1 MVDRRSF
8 MAVSIHHV
16 SRYAVAVALI
26 FVLGPQSWAFAQK
39 GAKISV
45 AGYPSMKKGSPDLV
59 FIEVSDFQC
68 PYCRQG
74 AREVLPKV
82 FEKFVDT
89 GKVELVYLA
98 MPLEMHSQAFRA
110 AQVAACADDQKRFW
124 DMHHLLFAD
133 RGDFAPARIS
143 EYAGELELDMP
154 AFQKCLSS
162 RQHDGEIRKSIR
174 VAQNLGINS
183 TPFYLLG
190 RRIPGSEKVQILDFV
205 KGAWPYEEF
214 EKKIDALLASK

>member
-1 MVDRRSF
+1 
-8 MAVSIHHV
+8 MAVSIHRI
-16 SRYAVAVALI
+16 SRFAVAVAII
-26 FVLGPQSWAFAQK
+26 FLVGPQSWAFAQK
-39 GAKISV
+39 GAKISI
-45 AGYPSMKKGSPDLV
+45 AGYPSLKKGSPELV

-82 FEKFVDT
+82 VEKFVDT

-98 MPLEMHSQAFRA
+98 MPLQMHSQAFRA
-110 AQVAACADDQKRFW
+110 AQVAACANDQNKFW
-124 DMHHLLFAD
+124 DMHHLLFTD
-133 RGDFAPARIS
+133 RGDFAPAQIS
-143 EYAGELELDMP
+143 GYAGELGLDMP
-154 AFQKCLSS
+154 AFQKCLSG

-190 RRIPGSEKVQILDFV
+190 RRIPGSEKVQVLDTV

-214 EKKIDALLASK
+214 EKKINTLLASK